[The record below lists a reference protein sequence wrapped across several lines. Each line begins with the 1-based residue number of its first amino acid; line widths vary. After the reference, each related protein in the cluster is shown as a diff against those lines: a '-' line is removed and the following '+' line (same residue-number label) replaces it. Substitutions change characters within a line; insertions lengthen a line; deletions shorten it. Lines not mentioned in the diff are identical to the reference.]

1 MVPGRFLEL
10 QYTTNQSSSAQ
21 IYNHTKLYIMLKR
34 KKESLEK
41 GDQLFLRTSNENQ
54 KGTLAELMS
63 GYSKLLI
70 DDPVRPFKEKDLQ
83 NIENNVDY
91 GILAAL
97 DGTWVSYNANYNTNI
112 EKKSIAS
119 GIHTT
124 IMPSP
129 GTNSGTIPGKFSF
142 ECEEYIEKLTFSV
155 VPGGVRNRGGASELF
170 CGAVKYEQSIKS
182 VNTVAGQ
189 EALKYTPIHEE
200 NGMYLWLSD
209 VYNHAATKESIEKDR
224 GIHAFSEQDFKDYGY
239 TGDYRN
245 EPLVQISAD
254 ENNKKYILL
263 SELAEGQEY
272 FEIIPAQELKPGA
285 GADGPYF
292 IPDYSISRSGVIPHG
307 STITLLGDIET
318 KNSQYLV
325 DGSPEFPKGNAA
337 WETDHLSI
345 SRTMG
350 GAGAGPTNPINLDQ
364 PAPAWVR
371 EKLTD
376 ENDRGSNKIYT
387 QRILA
392 DHLYPY
398 SVRPDLRL
406 RDTLS
411 GQQVSNYVLVQM
423 SSKMKTGAQGGILN
437 VPFVNRFVP
446 TVEVDFRLWIETV
459 IEDGKEILQLQ
470 YEQIVFFEFDFG
482 NDGGTTSW
490 PHIQINTLRKIE
502 DIPEEQRRIIEEQFY
517 GCKKTD
523 IGVTA
528 NTSNPTSGCPYH
540 KE

>member
-1 MVPGRFLEL
+1 
-10 QYTTNQSSSAQ
+10 
-21 IYNHTKLYIMLKR
+21 MLKR
-34 KKESLEK
+34 KKESLETGSELLRK
-41 GDQLFLRTSNENQ
+41 SSGEDQ
-54 KGTLAELMS
+54 GILAQMMS

-70 DDPVRPFKEKDLQ
+70 DDPVMPFKEENLQ
-83 NIENNVDY
+83 EIANNVDY

-97 DGTWVSYNANYNTNI
+97 DGTWVSYNANYNKNI
-112 EKKSIAS
+112 DKPSLAS

-142 ECEEYIEKLTFSV
+142 DSEEYIEKLTFSL

-170 CGAVKYEQSIKS
+170 CGAVKYEQTIKS
-182 VNTVAGQ
+182 VNKEAGKPDLQ
-189 EALKYTPIHEE
+189 YTSIHEE

-224 GIHAFSEQDFKDYGY
+224 GIHAFSDEDYKNYGY
-239 TGDYRN
+239 KGEYRD

-254 ENNKKYILL
+254 KNNKKYILL
-263 SELAEGQEY
+263 SELQPGQEY
-272 FEIIPAQELKPGA
+272 YEIIPAQELKPGD
-285 GADGPYF
+285 GIKGPYF

-307 STITLLGDIET
+307 STITLLGDIT
-318 KNSQYLV
+318 PSGSNYLIN
-325 DGSPEFPKGNAA
+325 GSPKFPYGNAA
-337 WETDHLSI
+337 WEPDHLAI

-350 GAGAGPTNPINLDQ
+350 GAGASPTHPINLDE
-364 PAPAWVR
+364 PAPAWVH
-371 EKLTD
+371 EKL
-376 ENDRGSNKIYT
+376 NDHNDPGSNKIYT

-392 DHLYPY
+392 NDLYPY

-411 GQQVSNYVLVQM
+411 GQNVANYVLVQM

-459 IEDGKEILQLQ
+459 IENGKKILQLQ

-490 PHIQINTLRKIE
+490 PHIQVNTLRKLE
-502 DIPEEQRRIIEEQFY
+502 DIPEDQRRVIEEQFFD
-517 GCKKTD
+517 KQPHD
-523 IGVTA
+523 IGNTA
-528 NTSNPTSGCPYH
+528 TGCPYH
-540 KE
+540 KG

>member
-1 MVPGRFLEL
+1 
-10 QYTTNQSSSAQ
+10 
-21 IYNHTKLYIMLKR
+21 MLKR
-34 KKESLEK
+34 KKGSPGKGSQPLFTSSHEHQTGVLE
-41 GDQLFLRTSNENQ
+41 QLM
-54 KGTLAELMS
+54 A

-70 DDPVRPFKEKDLQ
+70 DDPVMPFKEKNLQ
-83 NIENNVDY
+83 EIADDVDY
-91 GILAAL
+91 GILKAL
-97 DGTWVSYNANYNTNI
+97 DGTWVSYNANYNHAV
-112 EKKSIAS
+112 ERKSFGS

-142 ECEEYIEKLTFSV
+142 DCEEYIEKLTFSL
-155 VPGGVRNRGGASELF
+155 VPGGVRNRGGANELF
-170 CGAVKYEQSIKS
+170 CGAIKYEQSIKS

-189 EALKYTPIHEE
+189 PALQYTPIHEE

-239 TGDYRN
+239 TGEYRD

-263 SELAEGQEY
+263 SELQEGQEY
-272 FEIIPAQELKPGA
+272 FEIIPAKELKPGA
-285 GADGPYF
+285 GTEGPYF

-325 DGSPEFPKGNAA
+325 SGSPEFPTGDAT
-337 WETDHLSI
+337 WDPDHLAI
-345 SRTMG
+345 SLTMG
-350 GAGAGPTNPINLDQ
+350 GAGASPAHPINLDQ
-364 PAPAWVR
+364 PAPAWVH

-376 ENDRGSNKIYT
+376 ENDSGENKIYT

-392 DHLYPY
+392 DDLYPY

-411 GQQVSNYVLVQM
+411 GQTVSNYVLIQM
-423 SSKMKTGAQGGILN
+423 SSKNKTGAQGGILN

-446 TVEVDFRLWIETV
+446 TVEVNMRMWIETV
-459 IEDGKEILQLQ
+459 VEDGKEILQLQ
-470 YEQIVFFEFDFG
+470 YEQIIFFEFHFG
-482 NDGGTTSW
+482 DDGGTTSW
-490 PHIQINTLRKIE
+490 PHIQVNTLRKLE
-502 DIPEEQRRIIEEQFY
+502 DIPEDQRRIIEEQFFD
-517 GCKKTD
+517 CKKTSEGAT
-523 IGVTA
+523 IGTA
-528 NTSNPTSGCPYH
+528 NPASGCPYH
-540 KE
+540 KS